1 MHTDPFLQDEGR
13 EKGDEH
19 GPGKTDRIEFG
30 ERQANRVRHGI
41 EAEGKAKRPEQAAQ
55 QDKTRL
61 VNFHHTPA
69 LLQDNRN
76 DDDQRNARAPEG
88 KEAWIEGCRLDL
100 GKREE
105 HGEGGP
111 GGQHPERAFNI
122 ARCGPHL

>member
-1 MHTDPFLQDEGR
+1 MAR
-13 EKGDEH
+13 EKL
-19 GPGKTDRIEFG
+19 I
-30 ERQANRVRHGI
+30 ALNS
-41 EAEGKAKRPEQAAQ
+41 AAQ